1 MNSHDN
7 RLGRD
12 LKIIIIHPYPVSV
25 SAAGPRLFLW
35 CLPVHNLKGAVL
47 RWRVDY
53 GGFPLSLQ
61 LGGHSNDNVLH
72 LVLLVQHFS
81 VGPHVWARVRRV
93 FGGGLKE
100 HHVAS
105 LGETHGPLLAHL
117 AVRAAGVAE
126 VTLIPHQEPEAETEI
141 MLLFQPLLGQLHK
154 TALKN
159 SNHLGISCPSEFF
172 LHSSTQEAKLLKLVG
187 QVTLYTKSTAW
198 TLR

>member
-1 MNSHDN
+1 MHSHDN
-7 RLGRD
+7 RLDRD
-12 LKIIIIHPYPVSV
+12 LKKKKKKIHPYPVSV

-35 CLPVHNLKGAVL
+35 CLPVYNLKGAVL

-72 LVLLVQHFS
+72 LVLLVQHLS

-141 MLLFQPLLGQLHK
+141 MITNGNNAPRFTINGNHSLPLTVTESFLK
-154 TALKN
+154 TFWIILCI
-159 SNHLGISCPSEFF
+159 HLVKCG
-172 LHSSTQEAKLLKLVG
+172 
-187 QVTLYTKSTAW
+187 
-198 TLR
+198 